1 MKIIITSVLLLVSGL
16 VFADNG
22 LVKKQSPYSPAETL
36 DRLEKVLMAKGIK
49 VFARI
54 NHSANAKG
62 VGLVLRPTELL
73 IFGNPKLGTH
83 LINGNQTVGI
93 DLPMK
98 VLAWQDDNFQTWV
111 AYNDPRY
118 IVGRHEVGNREAI
131 VTKMQGALNK
141 LTNKAIEK

>member
-1 MKIIITSVLLLVSGL
+1 MKIFITSVLLLASGFA
-16 VFADNG
+16 FADNG
-22 LVKKQSPYSPAETL
+22 LIKKQSPYSPSVTL
-36 DRLEKVLMAKGIK
+36 DRLERILMAKDIN

-54 NHSANAKG
+54 NHKANAEG
-62 VGLVLRPTELL
+62 VGLVLHPTELL

-83 LINGNQTVGI
+83 LINSNQTVGI

-111 AYNDPRY
+111 AYNEPRY
-118 IVGRHEVGNREAI
+118 IVERHEVGNREAI
-131 VTKMQGALNK
+131 VTKMQGALEM

>member
-1 MKIIITSVLLLVSGL
+1 MKILITSVLLLVSGL

-54 NHSANAKG
+54 NHKANAEG

-73 IFGNPKLGTH
+73 IFGNPKLGTY
-83 LINGNQTVGI
+83 LINSNQDVGI

-118 IVGRHEVGNREAI
+118 VADRHEVGNREPI
-131 VTKMQGALNK
+131 VKKMQGALDK